1 MFYGWYIV
9 VASIAIN
16 ALIGGI
22 TVYGF
27 TALVDP
33 IAESLG
39 WSYTQISLA
48 MSIRGAETGTLS
60 PFVGWLVDRWP
71 ARWLV
76 FVGVALVG
84 VGYLILSRITNLP
97 MFYISFLII
106 GLGSSLGIM
115 MTPTVT
121 IARWFRR
128 NLGKA
133 SGLLALGVGSGGLII
148 PLVVSLVDTYGWS
161 NFILYFSFSVWIIGL
176 PLSIVFRTKP
186 EEYGMVPDGKAAKQ
200 SSSKYNTGHDKPDV
214 EVKEAL
220 RKPAFWL
227 MGAAQ
232 MLQMAAISTRTIH
245 VMPYLVSIGIARTT
259 AGLVASA
266 VPLVSLGARLL
277 FGWLADVFPKRYVA
291 ATSMAL
297 SSLGLFIFSQ
307 ISDDSLVLIITF
319 VIIFGI
325 SLGGV
330 LPLRAPLIQEYFGTK
345 KFGSIFGLTR
355 FFTTIGIVVAPPI
368 AGYIFDTRGEY
379 YPTWIIMSG
388 LTLLGAILMLVM
400 PAPVQKVKD

>member
-1 MFYGWYIV
+1 LFYGWYIV
-9 VASIAIN
+9 AASIAIN

-33 IAESLG
+33 IAESFG

-76 FVGVALVG
+76 FIGVALVG
-84 VGYLILSRITNLP
+84 IGYLILSRVANLP
-97 MFYISFLII
+97 MFYMSFLVI

-148 PLVVSLVDTYGWS
+148 PLVVSLVDSYGWS
-161 NFILYFSFSVWIIGL
+161 SFLLFFSISVWVIGL
-176 PLSIVFRTKP
+176 PLSMVFRTKP
-186 EEYGMVPDGKAAKQ
+186 EEYGMIPDGRPVKQ
-200 SSSKYNTGHDKPDV
+200 PTGKRIISHDKPDV

-220 RKPAFWL
+220 RKPAFWFL
-227 MGAAQ
+227 GAAQ

-245 VMPYLVSIGIARTT
+245 VMPYLTSVGIARTT

-277 FGWLADVFPKRYVA
+277 FGWLADVFPKKYVA
-291 ATSMAL
+291 ASSMAL
-297 SSLGLFIFSQ
+297 SSVGLLIFSQ
-307 ISDDSLVLIITF
+307 IRDNSLTLIIAF
-319 VIIFGI
+319 IIIFGI

-355 FFTTIGIVVAPPI
+355 FFTTIGIVIAPPI

-388 LTLLGAILMLVM
+388 LTLLGAILMLAM
-400 PAPVQKVKD
+400 PTPSQRVKS